1 MNLINLKKIKKMI
14 LNELIKETQ
23 KNQMVSTLFKHYK
36 VESVKMKY
44 KSMKDHAY
52 FNVETGVMEIST
64 RYKTLKDSQVKEFL
78 ITLIHEIHHAMAS
91 KKYGWRKFRDMW
103 EYEAN
108 MISGEHRPG
117 KTDPYKDNPHEIE
130 AEQFGQQNYRK
141 WLQKF
146 KKQGLI

>member
-1 MNLINLKKIKKMI
+1 MI

-23 KNQMVSTLFKHYK
+23 KNQMVSTLFKHYG

-52 FNVETGVMEIST
+52 YNVETGTMELST
-64 RYKTLKDSQVKEFL
+64 RYKTLKPSEVKEFL
-78 ITLIHEIHHAMAS
+78 ITMVHEIRHAMDS
-91 KKYGWRKFRDMW
+91 KKYGWKKFKGMW

-108 MISGEHRPG
+108 MITGGHVKG

-130 AEQFGQQNYRK
+130 AEKFGQKNWKK
-141 WLQKF
+141 WHTQF
-146 KKQGLI
+146 KKEGLI